1 MLLQVARE
9 SGALMARIEKSG
21 SGDSSGTICG
31 DADLEADMAGF
42 RAGIAMVAAR
52 DDVDPR
58 RIVLFGGSIGAA
70 LAPVLAREFK
80 DQINFAGV
88 VVAGGFAKTWLEH
101 MLEVERRRLVLSN
114 ADPDSINAAM
124 RGYAD
129 LYAAYLNGG
138 VTPGE
143 VIARRPDLKPL
154 WTDEPA
160 RQYGRPARYYQQVQ
174 KLDVWG
180 AWLAQTAPA
189 LLVHGEYDWIMSADD
204 PASVANALNAK
215 KPGQAT
221 LLMAPRM
228 DHQFDRYPS
237 QAAAFAE
244 EGGTYDKDTADRIVA
259 WIRATT
265 SR

>member
-1 MLLQVARE
+1 
-9 SGALMARIEKSG
+9 LMARIEKSG

-31 DADLEADMAGF
+31 DADLEADLAGF

-70 LAPVLAREFK
+70 LVPVLAREMRERNDGGK
-80 DQINFAGV
+80 IDFAGIV
-88 VVAGGFAKTWLEH
+88 AAGGFAKTWLEH

-114 ADPDSINAAM
+114 AAPDSISAAM

-138 VTPGE
+138 ATPGE
-143 VIARRPDLKPL
+143 LIAKRPDLKPL

-160 RQYGRPARYYQQVQ
+160 HQYGRPARYYQQVQ

-204 PASVANALNAK
+204 PVSVANALNAK

-221 LLMAPRM
+221 LLLAPKM

-259 WIRATT
+259 WLRTRFA
-265 SR
+265 RE